1 MSRGGF
7 GDAGVS
13 WPARPL
19 QAKTD
24 SASCRPATFVV
35 GLLLILGLV
44 AAPSVA
50 TADGRVALVVG
61 NSAYAAIGELPN
73 PGNDAADVGAA
84 LGRLGFAVTTVRD
97 ADRAGFNEALR
108 AFTRESV
115 GADVALVFYAGHGL
129 EMDGVNYLVPV
140 DAQLER
146 DTDVRYE
153 TVALD
158 DVLAAV
164 EGAALRVVILDA
176 CRNNP
181 LARSMTRTSATRSVS
196 RGSFGELD
204 EGLLGNETLVAY
216 AAAAGTTAADGTGRN
231 SPYTAALLAYLEEP
245 LELSSL
251 FRRVRGQV
259 LEATAERQRPHEYG
273 SLLGEHYL
281 SGASGVAPVTVAAVD
296 GATSAARVQQE
307 TVFWQSIADSEKPA
321 DFEAYLRQFPEGTY
335 QELATNRATALRAA
349 AADLP
354 VVAVDLP
361 VVTESA
367 SELSEVAAESASDP
381 PVVAES
387 PTAPLAQQWQG
398 GEFALLVEKRLPGLL
413 DKPTAETVPVSVEPD
428 PPASEASSAVVDLD
442 PSFPK
447 PGTVLRDCADCP
459 ELIVV
464 PSGAF
469 SMGSTQ
475 GQLDEQP
482 LHEVRLNMFAL
493 GRYEVTRSE
502 YQAFVMATGYT
513 NDGCNV
519 VDDDGSLKR
528 DARASW
534 EAPGFQ
540 QEDRHP
546 VVCVSWEDG
555 QAYTQ
560 WLSSQTGEQY
570 RLPSEAE
577 WEYGLRA
584 STVTRRYWAAG
595 SGTQCDFA
603 NGGDRARWCD
613 TCVVGH
619 CRSSTV
625 PTVWP
630 IRRR

>member
-1 MSRGGF
+1 MSRGDS

-19 QAKTD
+19 QARTD
-24 SASCRPATFVV
+24 SASCRPATFVI

-44 AAPSVA
+44 AAPAVA
-50 TADGRVALVVG
+50 TAEGRVALVVG

-97 ADRAGFNEALR
+97 ADRGGIQRGGCGPSRGR
-108 AFTRESV
+108 AWGRTWRWCSMP
-115 GADVALVFYAGHGL
+115 GTAW

-245 LELSSL
+245 LELSAL

-273 SLLGEHYL
+273 SLLAEHYL
-281 SGASGVAPVTVAAVD
+281 SGASGAAPVTVAAVV

-307 TVFWQSIADSEKPA
+307 TVFWQSIADSEESA

-335 QELATNRATALRAA
+335 RELATNRATALRAA

-354 VVAVDLP
+354 VV
-361 VVTESA
+361 TESPSVRPSA
-367 SELSEVAAESASDP
+367 SAVSRPPVAKDATQVTRELSAMLGRELSVYGSDENGWTDLHYAAVLNLPDLVFRLVGDFDRDIVNARIKRDGASLSDRLKRSLREFGYDFDDWTRDGETPLHVAAFVGAREA
-381 PVVAES
+381 
-387 PTAPLAQQWQG
+387 TAKLLAGGADLDVGTKFDWKPLHYAAWANAPSVI
-398 GEFALLVEKRLPGLL
+398 EALLAYGA
-413 DKPTAETVPVSVEPD
+413 DTDAETDEVNQPGRTPLQIAVQ
-428 PPASEASSAVVDLD
+428 AGNREAVA
-442 PSFPK
+442 
-447 PGTVLRDCADCP
+447 A
-459 ELIVV
+459 
-464 PSGAF
+464 
-469 SMGSTQ
+469 
-475 GQLDEQP
+475 
-482 LHEVRLNMFAL
+482 
-493 GRYEVTRSE
+493 
-502 YQAFVMATGYT
+502 
-513 NDGCNV
+513 
-519 VDDDGSLKR
+519 
-528 DARASW
+528 
-534 EAPGFQ
+534 
-540 QEDRHP
+540 
-546 VVCVSWEDG
+546 
-555 QAYTQ
+555 
-560 WLSSQTGEQY
+560 
-570 RLPSEAE
+570 
-577 WEYGLRA
+577 LRA
-584 STVTRRYWAAG
+584 HDAA
-595 SGTQCDFA
+595 
-603 NGGDRARWCD
+603 R
-613 TCVVGH
+613 
-619 CRSSTV
+619 
-625 PTVWP
+625 
-630 IRRR
+630 